1 MTFSKIVTLFKNLIF
16 TQGNKMNKTI
26 KLAVVVALA
35 LGTTSAFA
43 TNGSNLIGTGA
54 KSRAMGGV
62 SIGMAHGAESGL
74 SNVAL
79 ITSVEGTEVAFGGTF
94 FMPDVS
100 NSMGQV
106 GMMYP
111 AETSDADLNVIP
123 EISIVSKINDN
134 FSMGIGMWGTA
145 GMGVDY
151 RGDDN
156 NFNMVTNLQLMQFGV
171 PLAYRINEFSIGITP
186 VLQYGSLDINYN
198 GTLDT
203 SSAFAGGQAPAISA
217 IVGHSGGVSQDLQFG
232 FNLGIAYQLADLT
245 LGFSYKSQIDME
257 YKGQM
262 SGASTPFANFGMFG
276 GSALSDNLS
285 TPAEIG
291 VGASYK
297 FDEHTIALDVK
308 QINWSD
314 ADGYSD
320 FGWEDQTVIA
330 IGYQYETKDWAAR
343 IGYNSGSNP
352 VASQATADDMDP
364 TGSAINMFNLL
375 GFPGIVE
382 SHVTVG
388 YSYIVSNTTSFDL
401 AYTYAPEIS
410 ETYSTADFAG
420 FGPMNPTQMTTT
432 HSQTSLSFGVNYNF

>member
-1 MTFSKIVTLFKNLIF
+1 MK
-16 TQGNKMNKTI
+16 KTI
-26 KLAVVVALA
+26 KLAVTAAML
-35 LGTTSAFA
+35 LSTTSVFA

-54 KSRAMGGV
+54 KSRAMGGT

-79 ITSVEGTEVAFGGTF
+79 ITSVEGTEVAFGGTI
-94 FMPDVS
+94 FMPNVS

-111 AETSDADLNVIP
+111 SETSDADINVIP
-123 EISIVSKINDN
+123 EVSIVSKINDN
-134 FSMGIGMWGTA
+134 FYMGIGMWGTA

-151 RGDDN
+151 RGDAN

-171 PLAYRINEFSIGITP
+171 PLAYTTNGFSVGITP

-203 SSAFAGGQAPAISA
+203 SSAFAGGQAPAASA
-217 IVGHSGGVSQDLQFG
+217 TVGYSGGVSQDLQFG
-232 FNLGIAYQLADLT
+232 YNLGVAYEIANLT
-245 LGFSYKSQIDME
+245 IGISYKSQIDME

-262 SGASTPFANFGMFG
+262 SGASTPFSNFGMFG
-276 GSALSDNLS
+276 GTPLSDNLS
-285 TPAEIG
+285 TPAELGIG
-291 VGASYK
+291 TSYQLN
-297 FDEHTIALDVK
+297 EHTVALDVK
-308 QINWSD
+308 QVKWSD

-320 FGWEDQTVIA
+320 FGWDDQTVIA

-352 VASQATADDMDP
+352 IAEQVTADDADA

-382 SHVTVG
+382 SHITLG
-388 YSYIVSNTTSFDL
+388 GSYTISDTTSFDL
-401 AYTYAPEIS
+401 AYTYAPKVT
-410 ETYSTADFAG
+410 ETYSTSDFGG
-420 FGPMNPTQMTTT
+420 FGPQNPTQIETT